1 MANKTIPAF
10 VIGAVFGGAIAYFGL
25 TNPPGDAL
33 TGAVA
38 PAERYRAEQI
48 SADDIEL
55 GDQSLQ
61 DFMQTDV
68 FTSLTSDAAF
78 SAAISSEAFRAALNS
93 EQFRAALNSEQ
104 FRAAMNSEQ
113 FRAAMNS
120 EQFRAAMNSEQFRAA
135 MNSEQFRAAMN
146 SE

>member
-1 MANKTIPAF
+1 MAISNKTIPAF

-48 SADDIEL
+48 SGDDIAL

-78 SAAISSEAFRAALNS
+78 SAAINSEAFRATMNSEQFRKAMNSEAFRAALDS
-93 EQFRAALNSEQ
+93 EAFRAT
-104 FRAAMNSEQ
+104 MNSEA
-113 FRAAMNS
+113 FRGALDS
-120 EQFRAAMNSEQFRAA
+120 EAFRGALDS
-135 MNSEQFRAAMN
+135 
-146 SE
+146 